1 MLKSKTL
8 QNIHAKRYIDTVF
21 AEKLQEA
28 GFVCPD
34 DKHLCWYRVRNKE
47 ILDSIIFFSRW
58 SNLPVWLD
66 VAYGMQ
72 PLFSPPVFTNSV
84 YFPKR
89 PIYDPVCFQPTNIHE
104 DGSSKMWKAC
114 YSEDILVLAPGY
126 NGRGIYTLEQE
137 LLPLMENTKSYED
150 IYLHAK
156 KLALESNP
164 HSTIEEAFWLASGAF
179 IDLIIYLNDQELY
192 PYCHERTSRAITWA
206 ERDCRRHPSR
216 KDLKVALQ
224 HWKERE
230 TAFTGGRDDYLKIL
244 EQRKEENIQ
253 FLNKKF
259 GIIV

>member
-1 MLKSKTL
+1 MPKSKTL

-47 ILDSIIFFSRW
+47 ILDSIIFFSCW
-58 SNLPVWLD
+58 SDLPVWLD
-66 VAYGMQ
+66 VAYGIQ
-72 PLFSPPVFTNSV
+72 PLFAPPVFTNSV
-84 YFPKR
+84 YFSNR
-89 PIYDPVCFQPTNIHE
+89 PNDPICFRETYLRE
-104 DGSSKMWKAC
+104 DGSGKIKSMR
-114 YSEDILVLAPGY
+114 YSEEIQVYAPGY
-126 NGRGIYTLEQE
+126 NGRGIYTLEQK
-137 LLPLMENTKSYED
+137 LLPLMESIKSFED
-150 IYLHAK
+150 IYSHAK
-156 KLALESNP
+156 KLKFESDP
-164 HSTIEEAFWLASGAF
+164 HITIEQAFWVASGAF

-230 TAFTGGRDDYLKIL
+230 TAFTGGRDEYLKIL

-259 GIIV
+259 GIII